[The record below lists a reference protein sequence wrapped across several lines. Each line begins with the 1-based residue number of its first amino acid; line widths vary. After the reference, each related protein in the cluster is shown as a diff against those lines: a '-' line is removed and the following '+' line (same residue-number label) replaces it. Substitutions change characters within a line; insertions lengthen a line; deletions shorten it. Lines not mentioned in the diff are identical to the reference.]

1 MKLAAIYTRVSSDQQ
16 KEAQTIES
24 QVSNLLEFA
33 EKKHY
38 QVPPEWVFRDEG
50 YSGSILERPGLDKIR
65 DLAAEQQ
72 LEAVLIYAPDRLSR
86 NYAYQ
91 MILMEELNNQG
102 VEVVFINSPQSDSP
116 ESALLLQ
123 FQGMIAEYERALI
136 RERSRRGKRHKAK
149 SGVVNVLSGAPY
161 GYRYVKKTEF
171 TSAYYEVIE
180 QQAKAVQ
187 AIYRLFTEECWAI
200 GKIGRWLEEQQIL
213 TRTGRTKW
221 DRSVIWAILRNPAYM
236 EKACFGKTKTT
247 QRKKI
252 TRKLRQKGG
261 YSARNSAHERTPKS
275 EWIAIDVPA
284 IIEGYTF
291 DLAQE
296 QLQKNKQF
304 ATRRTIEHT
313 LLKGMMVCKHCTH
326 AYYRT
331 STRTSKKKIY
341 YYRCLGSDAWRYE
354 KGRKCDSKPIR
365 QDYLDEVVWQHL
377 IGLLEN
383 PALIGQEINRRAQL
397 AAANDPLKKRKER
410 LSKEQGKIQK
420 SMDKLLDAYQEHLL
434 PISELRKRMPSLR
447 KRQATLEAEL
457 KNLEAKELYLENNQ
471 STIENIE
478 DFLRQLRLKASNLSM
493 ETKQKVLRLLVKEI
507 VVDYDAIKINHCIQ
521 LKGRSVGENNKSYL
535 LRRES
540 SKPNPR

>member
-1 MKLAAIYTRVSSDQQ
+1 MSSDQQ

-24 QVSNLLEFA
+24 QVSNLLEYA
-33 EKKHY
+33 QLHQY
-38 QVPPEWVFRDEG
+38 QVPKEWIFRDEG
-50 YSGSILERPGLDKIR
+50 YSGSILERPGLDRIR

-72 LEAVLIYAPDRLSR
+72 LEAVLIYTPDRLSR

-102 VEVVFINSPQSDSP
+102 VEVVFFNSPKSDSP

-161 GYRYVKKTEF
+161 GYRYIKKTEF
-171 TSAYYEVIE
+171 SSAYYEIIE
-180 QQAKAVQ
+180 QEAKAVQ
-187 AIYRLFTEECWAI
+187 DIYRLFTEECWAI
-200 GKIGRWLEEQQIL
+200 GKICRWLEEQQIS
-213 TRTGRTKW
+213 TKTGRKKW
-221 DRSVIWAILRNPAYM
+221 DRSVVWGILRNPAYM
-236 EKACFGKTKTT
+236 GKACFGKTKTT

-284 IIEGYTF
+284 IVEEQIF

-313 LLKGMMVCKHCTH
+313 LLKGMMVCKHCTY
-326 AYYRT
+326 AYSRT
-331 STRTSKKKIY
+331 STRTSKRKIY
-341 YYRCLGSDAWRYE
+341 YYRCLGSDGWRYE
-354 KGRKCDSKPIR
+354 NGPKCDSKPIR
-365 QDYLDEVVWQHL
+365 QDYLDEVVWQHI

-383 PALIGQEINRRAQL
+383 PVLIGQEINRRAQL
-397 AAANDPLKKRKER
+397 ANANDPLKKRKER
-410 LSKEQGKIQK
+410 LVKQQGKIQK
-420 SMDKLLDAYQEHLL
+420 SIDKLLDAYQEHLI
-434 PISELRKRMPSLR
+434 PISELRKRMPQLR
-447 KRQATLEAEL
+447 KRQNTLEAEL
-457 KNLEAKELYLENNQ
+457 KSLEAKELYLENNQ
-471 STIENIE
+471 STIQNIE
-478 DFLRQLRLKASNLSM
+478 SFLHQLKLKAANIGI
-493 ETKQKVLRLLVKEI
+493 EEKQKILRLLVKEI
-507 VVDYDAIKINHCIQ
+507 VVDYDAIKINHCIK
-521 LKGRSVGENNKSYL
+521 LKGRSEGSNDNSYL
-535 LRRES
+535 LRRGS
-540 SKPNPR
+540 S